1 MSNVVF
7 PFTVSRPYA
16 ERRVVST
23 AGRELGGGLVVR
35 RDEFGS
41 PGWRFAARFK
51 VSLPRG
57 GQTIDDWDDFVEAR
71 LGADT
76 FLFQAH
82 RTQNKTVTDEA
93 VGTGDGSTVVFALDK
108 KHIDS
113 TSLVVKVA
121 GATQTG
127 GGTDYTF
134 SGNNTAPI
142 VTFEAGSTPS
152 GGQAVTATYDF
163 YYPVYFVD
171 DDMPVELRAG
181 GTTSATIR
189 HDIGVRIAELYP
201 GAHLV

>member
-7 PFTVSRPYA
+7 PFTLSRPYA
-16 ERRVVST
+16 ERRVTST
-23 AGRELGGGLVVR
+23 AGRQLGGGLVVV

-41 PGWRFAARFK
+41 PGWRFMASFK

-57 GQTIDDWDDFVEAR
+57 GQTVDTWDDFVEAR

-76 FLFQAH
+76 FLFMAH
-82 RTQNKTVTDEA
+82 RTQNKTVTAEA
-93 VGTGDGSTVVFALDK
+93 VGTGDAVETVFALDK
-108 KHIDS
+108 KHIDAS
-113 TSLVVKVA
+113 SLVVYL
-121 GATQTG
+121 GSTQQTG

-142 VTFEAGSTPS
+142 VTFNSPPGGSV
-152 GGQAVTATYDF
+152 AVTADYNF
-163 YYPVYFVD
+163 YFPVIFAD

-189 HDIGVRIAELYP
+189 HDISVRVMELYP